1 MHIVSEQGSE
11 RATNDKGKII
21 TYDGRTHVT
30 WQDVTREGYFN
41 RVRTLDH
48 ATGKWSAPVTLDTG
62 VDNHAR
68 AVLAIT
74 PDGILHAVLGVACA
88 AADRLWYVPCVPE
101 RSRRHPLHDG
111 AWPG

>member
-1 MHIVSEQGSE
+1 MHIVSDQGSE

-21 TYDGRTHVT
+21 TYDGLTDVT

-48 ATGKWSAPVTLDTG
+48 ATGKWSAPVTLDSG

-74 PDGILHAVLGVACA
+74 PDGILH
-88 AADRLWYVPCVPE
+88 
-101 RSRRHPLHDG
+101 RSRSAVVRTLCS
-111 AWPG
+111 

>member
-1 MHIVSEQGSE
+1 MHIVSDQGSE

-21 TYDGRTHVT
+21 TYDGLTDVT

-48 ATGKWSAPVTLDTG
+48 ATGKWSAPVTLDSG
-62 VDNHAR
+62 VDNRAR

-74 PDGILHAVLGVACA
+74 PDGILRAAVGGRRALHRRGRGA
-88 AADRLWYVPCVPE
+88 
-101 RSRRHPLHDG
+101 SRRRRGRYHSH
-111 AWPG
+111 